1 MLRWVSANLGTMLIA
16 LMLAGIVAAIVVK
29 LWKDKKQGKSIC
41 SGNCGMCGSC
51 PKQ

>member
-1 MLRWVSANLGTMLIA
+1 MLRWVSENLGTMLVA
-16 LMLAGIVAAIVVK
+16 LMLAGIVTAIVVK
-29 LWKDKKQGKSIC
+29 LRKDKKQGKSIC